1 MATCEEGKCR
11 ETSTETSA
19 NLDCLQEYIRS
30 KGKNKCK
37 LCKISPKLLEEIR
50 LPQILVSSMLNNSRK
65 FGDHIDLFKIVLE
78 KAKISKLQEVFLEK
92 HRMTMRKQIDVLFV
106 GGLEE
111 LKEGKSVKEVLGE
124 IRDFRAKVVGTMG
137 NSRNTFAVSS
147 LPIVRGDEQL
157 RYKIRGFNANIR
169 DLNQIPKELEK
180 FVPGIMQGGWK
191 NCCWNQDRLSSKGQE
206 MLGKKVNEY
215 FIKIHERRTEGYIQ
229 KIGVE
234 VEKAERL
241 WSFLIIDKMSG

>member
-1 MATCEEGKCR
+1 
-11 ETSTETSA
+11 
-19 NLDCLQEYIRS
+19 
-30 KGKNKCK
+30 
-37 LCKISPKLLEEIR
+37 
-50 LPQILVSSMLNNSRK
+50 
-65 FGDHIDLFKIVLE
+65 
-78 KAKISKLQEVFLEK
+78 
-92 HRMTMRKQIDVLFV
+92 
-106 GGLEE
+106 
-111 LKEGKSVKEVLGE
+111 
-124 IRDFRAKVVGTMG
+124 MG

-147 LPIVRGDEQL
+147 LPTAGGDEQL
-157 RYKIRGFNANIR
+157 RYKIRCFNVRIR
-169 DLNQIPKELEK
+169 DLNQIPRELEN
-180 FVPGIMQGGWK
+180 FVPGIMQWGWK